1 LGLVAYTVWWC
12 RPAAWALPLLA
23 LLVLFPKTP
32 NLVIYGNSDM
42 WVGAAIAAGVRWG
55 WPAVFATFKPSVAI
69 FGLIGIRTRAW
80 WIAAGA
86 LAIVSLPFIA
96 LWVDYP
102 RVLVNSSAEVG
113 YSIGDLPYLVLP
125 IVAWLVSTR
134 RGATSPVAWTAELL
148 ARGSG
153 RSPRN
158 DPSAIVPG

>member
-1 LGLVAYTVWWC
+1 
-12 RPAAWALPLLA
+12 
-23 LLVLFPKTP
+23 
-32 NLVIYGNSDM
+32 M

-69 FGLIGIRTRAW
+69 FGAIGIQTRAW

-102 RVLVNSSAEVG
+102 RVLVNSSAEIG
-113 YSIGDLPYLVLP
+113 YSIGDLPYLGLP
-125 IVAWLVSTR
+125 IVAWLVSSR
-134 RGATSPVAWTAELL
+134 RGTTSPLDWTAALL

-153 RSPRN
+153 RLLSR
-158 DPSAIVPG
+158 